1 MIGPLRSLITVTF
14 FSLVPLQM
22 SDSSAPL
29 PLASDELS
37 LGGVVFACGGSSQVQ
52 SHPQFLWS
60 EPFVWVHTAHFKT
73 ERQLVNKRH
82 MTQELVYWTVWLFD
96 ILLAWRF

>member
-37 LGGVVFACGGSSQVQ
+37 LGGVVFA
-52 SHPQFLWS
+52 
-60 EPFVWVHTAHFKT
+60 
-73 ERQLVNKRH
+73 
-82 MTQELVYWTVWLFD
+82 
-96 ILLAWRF
+96 